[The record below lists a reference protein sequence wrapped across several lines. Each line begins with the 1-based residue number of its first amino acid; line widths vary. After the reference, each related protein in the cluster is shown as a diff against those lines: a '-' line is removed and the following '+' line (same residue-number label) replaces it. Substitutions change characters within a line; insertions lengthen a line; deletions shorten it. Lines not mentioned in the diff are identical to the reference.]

1 MKRFT
6 KTYYDEKFRV
16 RVWVSDTSDRL
27 TIYENKEYGLG
38 QRLVYELYSSKY
50 RDYLISN
57 MFRDMRKV
65 KLPTHLIMEI
75 IDDVNKN
82 LKNKLV

>member
-6 KTYYDEKFRV
+6 KTYYHDNFRV

-38 QRLVYELYSSKY
+38 LRLVYELYSSRY
-50 RDYLISN
+50 RHYLIGN
-57 MFRDMRKV
+57 MVKDMSRV
-65 KLPTHLIMEI
+65 KLPNHLMMEVLN
-75 IDDVNKN
+75 DVNNN
-82 LKNKLV
+82 LKNQLV

>member
-38 QRLVYELYSSKY
+38 QRLVYELYSSRY
-50 RDYLISN
+50 RHYLIGN
-57 MFRDMRKV
+57 MFRDMSRV
-65 KLPTHLIMEI
+65 ELPTHLMMEVLN
-75 IDDVNKN
+75 DVNKN
-82 LKNKLV
+82 LKNQLV